1 MGAEEGTE
9 AIISCVAVAHAAAA
23 ALIIP
28 VIAEGPN
35 FASKRFYLR
44 SVRSDLGSERV
55 ARLGP
60 ERTNLGSERTELGSQ
75 RLDLGS
81 GWPDLGSGR
90 PDLRSERSD
99 AGSER
104 PVLESKRHDVVSER
118 PDNGLQPGGAS
129 VRMRLGRG
137 ALTPEAEKSPCV

>member
-44 SVRSDLGSERV
+44 SVRSDLGSER
-55 ARLGP
+55 
-60 ERTNLGSERTELGSQ
+60 S
-75 RLDLGS
+75 DLGKE
-81 GWPDLGSGR
+81 WPNWVLRGPIWGR
-90 PDLRSERSD
+90 MD
-99 AGSER
+99 
-104 PVLESKRHDVVSER
+104 
-118 PDNGLQPGGAS
+118 
-129 VRMRLGRG
+129 
-137 ALTPEAEKSPCV
+137 